1 MELVLLKD
9 WAKNKKGSKVNINDK
24 AVIEK
29 GYDLGLFKKPG
40 EEAKQPKE
48 DK

>member
-29 GYDLGLFKKPG
+29 GYDLGLFEKPKK
-40 EEAKQPKE
+40 EAKQPKE
-48 DK
+48 EK

>member
-29 GYDLGLFKKPG
+29 GYEVGLFEKPK
-40 EEAKQPKE
+40 EEEKQPKE
-48 DK
+48 EK